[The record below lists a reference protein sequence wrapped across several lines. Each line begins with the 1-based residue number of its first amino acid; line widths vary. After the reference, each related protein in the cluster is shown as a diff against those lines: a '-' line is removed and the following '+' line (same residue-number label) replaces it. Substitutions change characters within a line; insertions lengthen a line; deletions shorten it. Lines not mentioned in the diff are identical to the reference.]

1 MTEST
6 QIVHVVDDDASF
18 ARALSRQL
26 RGHGFKVQTFGSA
39 TEFLAHVPP
48 EARGCVVL
56 DLAMPEL
63 DGLAAQEAMARAG
76 HALPIVFLTGHG
88 DVPSTVSA
96 MRGGAEDV
104 LTKVAPEE
112 ALLAA
117 IRRALARDANETVRR
132 VRMRALHHRFAA
144 LTPRE
149 VQVLHLV
156 LQGRLNKQIA
166 WELGIHERTVKLH
179 RTSLTAKIGV
189 SSVAELAQLAHEADW
204 HQDEAG

>member
-1 MTEST
+1 MTGST

-18 ARALSRQL
+18 ARALARQL
-26 RGHGFKVQTFGSA
+26 RAHGFEVQTFASA
-39 TEFLAHVPP
+39 TDFLAQVPRDT
-48 EARGCVVL
+48 RGCVVL
-56 DLAMPEL
+56 DLAMPVL
-63 DGLAAQEAMARAG
+63 DGLALQEAMARAG
-76 HALPIVFLTGHG
+76 HCLPIVFLTGHG
-88 DVPSTVSA
+88 DIPSTVRA

-104 LTKVAPEE
+104 ITKLAPEE

-117 IRRALARDANETVRR
+117 IRRALARDEHQAELR
-132 VRMRALHHRFAA
+132 VRVRALHERFAG

-179 RTSLTAKIGV
+179 RTSLTAKVGV
-189 SSVAELAQLAHEADW
+189 SSVAELAQLAHEAGW
-204 HQDEAG
+204 HPDEAG